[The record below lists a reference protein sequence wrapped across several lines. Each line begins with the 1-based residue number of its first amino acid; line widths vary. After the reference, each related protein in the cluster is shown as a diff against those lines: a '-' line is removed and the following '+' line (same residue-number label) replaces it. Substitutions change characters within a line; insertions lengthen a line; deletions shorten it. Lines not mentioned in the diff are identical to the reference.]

1 MSATRALREPKLTV
15 EEIEPRLES
24 APRTEIE
31 FAITAEMVA
40 AFASLTGDRS
50 SLHMDE
56 DFASRSVYRRRI
68 AHGMLPIAF
77 LAACQ
82 GFQVEDRRAHIRA
95 LRGHFI
101 APAFIGDCLRVV
113 SIQDQRGSEADE
125 SKFRFRI
132 ENVATGNALTEGAFT
147 VTYSSG
153 AEESAPVGGT
163 ASRSE
168 SLPAEAL
175 EMSRLELTEIEK
187 GDERAF
193 DFRVSD
199 QSIEAFVALLAMGIS
214 EGVLVDSTL
223 SERVDLAGLMA
234 SLLFTTYVGM
244 CIPGEAA
251 TFVEFES
258 EQQEPISTGATYSLV
273 GRVAHVS
280 RAARVVKADLSV
292 SAVDSASEPAVTGRV
307 VTLVNEPVPARRTL
321 DELRAASTDLGLR
334 GKVVLVTGATGGIG
348 ETVAKLFA
356 LFGSRVAVNY
366 RRNQADAERI
376 VREITDAGGS
386 AIAAQADVSD
396 PDEVA
401 AMMSN
406 IIDELGAVDVLVNNA
421 VRDFRS
427 IAYEDL
433 SWAEIQAD
441 LDVAVRG
448 AFNCCK
454 AVTSHMIG
462 RQSGK
467 IVNISSVYADDPPPD
482 QLKYVVSK
490 AALEGL
496 TRALAAELAAHN
508 IQVNAVVP
516 SYVETDTVS
525 QMHERISKKR
535 AQFSPMK
542 RNAVPE
548 EVAQAVLFL
557 ASSFASYTTG
567 QRLLVTGGGAPY
579 L

>member
-1 MSATRALREPKLTV
+1 MTT
-15 EEIEPRLES
+15 EEIESRLES
-24 APRTEIE
+24 EPRTEIE
-31 FAITAEMVA
+31 FSVTAEIVA
-40 AFASLTGDRS
+40 AFATLTDDRS

-56 DFASRSVYRRRI
+56 EFASRSVYRRRI
-68 AHGMLPIAF
+68 AHGMLPLAF
-77 LAACQ
+77 LAACP
-82 GFQVEDRRAHIRA
+82 GFQVKDRKAHIHS

-101 APAFIGDCLRVV
+101 APAFIGDRLRIV
-113 SIQDQRGSEADE
+113 SVQDRQDSGGDE
-125 SKFRFRI
+125 SKFSFRI
-132 ENVATGNALTEGAFT
+132 ENVVTGSTLTDGALT
-147 VTYSSG
+147 VTYDSG
-153 AEESAPVGGT
+153 VDESVPVDAT
-163 ASRSE
+163 ATGSE
-168 SLPAEAL
+168 RLSLEAL
-175 EMSRLELTEIEK
+175 EMSRLELTEIRK
-187 GDERAF
+187 GDERVF

-199 QSIEAFVALLAMGIS
+199 RAVEALMALLAL
-214 EGVLVDSTL
+214 GVGEAALVDAAL
-223 SERVDLAGLMA
+223 KERVDLPGLIA

-244 CIPGEAA
+244 CVPGEAA

-258 EQQEPISTGATYSLV
+258 EQQGPVSTGVTYSLV
-273 GRVAHVS
+273 GQVAHVS
-280 RAARVVKADLSV
+280 LAARMVKANLSVRAA
-292 SAVDSASEPAVTGRV
+292 DSASEPVVTGRV
-307 VTLVNEPVPARRTL
+307 TTLVNEPVPVRRTL
-321 DELRAASTDLGLR
+321 DELRAASTDLGLQD
-334 GKVVLVTGATGGIG
+334 KVVLITGATGGIG

-356 LFGSRVAVNY
+356 LFGSRVAINY
-366 RRNQADAERI
+366 RRNRADAERI

-386 AIAAQADVSD
+386 AIASQADVSD

-401 AMMSN
+401 AMVST
-406 IIDELGAVDVLVNNA
+406 IVDELGAVDVLVNNA

-427 IAYEDL
+427 IAYDDL
-433 SWAEIQAD
+433 RWEEIQAD

-454 AVTSHMIG
+454 AVTSGMID
-462 RQSGK
+462 RRSGK

-496 TRALAAELAAHN
+496 TRALAAELAVHN

-525 QMHERISKKR
+525 QMHERISRKR
-535 AQFSPMK
+535 AQSSPMK
-542 RNAVPE
+542 RNAIPD